1 MVFSADTGSGARGAQ
16 SSNLGVLNPMW
27 GFKGISD
34 GVAAHKTY
42 FYTRSR
48 TEGVSE

>member
-1 MVFSADTGSGARGAQ
+1 
-16 SSNLGVLNPMW
+16 MW

-34 GVAAHKTY
+34 GVAAHKIY

-48 TEGVSE
+48 TGGVSE